1 MDVRIVCSRP
11 VRNVNNMEIVS
22 DIKYFGF
29 TGLSTNTKPTYV
41 IDGNKKIS
49 IANGSYFF
57 ESDTGDISYFNEST
71 GTWNEGE

>member
-11 VRNVNNMEIVS
+11 VRNVNSLEIVK
-22 DIKYFGF
+22 DVKYFGF
-29 TGLSTNTKPTYV
+29 SGLSTDTKPTYV
-41 IDGNKKIS
+41 LDGVKKIG

-57 ESDTGDISYFNEST
+57 ASDTGDISYFNEST